1 MTKKRKIEL
10 LELRV
15 KQLEEVNQTLLSS
28 STEEVKRKITELD
41 DAISQYDTLIDELR
55 NVVEDYKKMDQS
67 LKKDMAKARKRFFRN
82 VRKYS

>member
-15 KQLEEVNQTLLSS
+15 KQLEEINQTLLSS
-28 STEEVKRKITELD
+28 STEEVKNKITELD
-41 DAISQYDTLIDELR
+41 NAIEEYDGLIVELR
-55 NVVEDYKKMDQS
+55 SVLEDYRKMDQS
-67 LKKDMAKARKRFFRN
+67 FKKDMAKARKRFFRN